1 MLKEEVVQAIQD
13 GKFNVW
19 AVKDVDEGIEILTGM
34 PAGKI
39 QEDGTYPEGT
49 VNYVVSQKLMEL
61 ARRAKE
67 LEKKLKVADDSGKTS
82 NLS

>member
-1 MLKEEVVQAIQD
+1 
-13 GKFNVW
+13 
-19 AVKDVDEGIEILTGM
+19 M
-34 PAGKI
+34 PARKI

-67 LEKKLKVADDSGKTS
+67 LEKKLKPVDDSGKTS